1 MAFDRVGRLRPT
13 WTLAVHHQYDLCSE
27 RQVEVALP
35 LTRLT
40 WYACVLSAYRC
51 RSSSLTRSHAQ
62 LRVDVHRDRTESHR
76 DFSDSGELVRNEN

>member
-40 WYACVLSAYRC
+40 GTHV
-51 RSSSLTRSHAQ
+51 SSQPAL
-62 LRVDVHRDRTESHR
+62 VDHRADT
-76 DFSDSGELVRNEN
+76 VA